1 MNSKS
6 AEHTMT
12 TRERIIDE
20 ALSLFSIHGYKGTSV
35 KSIADA
41 VGIRDSS
48 IYKHFAS
55 KREIIDAIVEQMQ
68 LRIEKMSV
76 DAGLP
81 QKSEAGQ
88 VYSHM
93 SLETL
98 QALSRKAF
106 LFYLQDDFMSRFWR
120 LAGIEQYHNKEIYDI
135 YSTLFFDR
143 SIEYLRNLFTEM
155 IKTGAFHNSDP
166 ETMAISFYT
175 PIFFLLSKYSDRPYR
190 IEEALFIL
198 NRQIAE
204 FYRIYRK

>member
-68 LRIEKMSV
+68 MRIEKMSV

-81 QKSEAGQ
+81 QESEAGQ

-120 LAGIEQYHNKEIYDI
+120 LAGIEQYQNKEIYDI
-135 YSTLFFDR
+135 YSTLFFDQ
-143 SIEYLRNLFTEM
+143 SIEYLRDLFTEM
-155 IKTGAFHNSDP
+155 IKTGAFHKADP
-166 ETMAISFYT
+166 EAMAISFYT
-175 PIFFLLSKYSDRPYR
+175 PIFFLLSKYSDRPDR
-190 IEEALFIL
+190 TEEALFIL
-198 NRQIAE
+198 DRQIAE